1 MNANEF
7 YSQFNSSDVELVKSY
22 LQKRYVKKKSS
33 KKFGIVYD
41 ILHQCDLKCI
51 GCGTNAMYI
60 GQTRLDDVQPSFQ
73 QIQYVFSKVKTYA
86 DSINIPVF
94 INIGGGEP
102 FLRKDILDILKSA
115 SEFFGEDGVGV
126 DTNGT
131 LDCSYELINQAMKYS
146 SYVGISVNGL
156 EDYHNWW
163 AGNTR
168 INPFQRSMDTI
179 KRLCDSGD
187 YQREKLEVTSVATN
201 RNLRDIPKLIEML
214 SDIGV
219 KNYSIHRA
227 MPVGRMSRHKEL
239 LPTAKEYFEL
249 LVSVIKA
256 ADRTGMGVHIH
267 HSIESIHET
276 LMLGLSTYEEDKVG
290 NPDMGSSIG
299 IEPEGRLVF
308 DPWCTSG
315 MWTLLSSGCIYDNN
329 LKFEELLTDKG
340 SVFDISKT
348 YTAPHLRCN
357 GCPMPCSGG
366 SRIVSAA
373 SSLLDIT
380 EKDAQLTDLLSA
392 MMATDPAC
400 PLYKEE
406 DDDDEEF

>member
-1 MNANEF
+1 MNVNEF
-7 YSQFNSSDVELVKSY
+7 YNQFNSSDVELVKSY

-41 ILHQCDLKCI
+41 ILHQCDLNCI
-51 GCGTNAMYI
+51 GCGTNAVYI

-73 QIQYVFSKVKTYA
+73 QIRYVLYKVKTYV
-86 DSINIPVF
+86 DSINVPVF
-94 INIGGGEP
+94 VNIGGGEP

-115 SEFFGEDGVGV
+115 SELFGEDGVGV

-163 AGNTR
+163 AGNKR

-179 KRLCDSGD
+179 KKLCDSGD

-201 RNLRDIPKLIEML
+201 RNLGDIPKLIEML

-227 MPVGRMSRHKEL
+227 MPVGRMSRRKEL

-256 ADRTGMGVHIH
+256 ADKTGMDVHIH

-290 NPDMGSSIG
+290 NPDIGSSIG

-340 SVFDISKT
+340 SVFDISKI

-357 GCPMPCSGG
+357 GCQMPCSGG

-373 SSLLDIT
+373 NSLLDVT
-380 EKDAQLTDLLSA
+380 EKDVQLSDLLSA
-392 MMATDPAC
+392 MIAMDPAC
-400 PLYKEE
+400 PFYKEE
-406 DDDDEEF
+406 EDDEEF

>member
-7 YSQFNSSDVELVKSY
+7 YSQFSNRDIELVKSY
-22 LQKRYVKKKSS
+22 LKKRYIKKKNS
-33 KKFGIVYD
+33 KKLGIVYD
-41 ILHQCDLKCI
+41 ILHQCDLNCI
-51 GCGTNAMYI
+51 GCGTNAIYSGAM
-60 GQTRLDDVQPSFQ
+60 RLENVQPSYE
-73 QIQYVFSKVKTYA
+73 QIKYAFSKIKAYA
-86 DSINIPVF
+86 ESKQIPVF
-94 INIGGGEP
+94 LNIGGGEP
-102 FLRKDILDILKSA
+102 FLRQDIIEILKSA
-115 SEFFGEDGVGV
+115 AEFFGVNGVGV

-131 LDCSYELINQAMKYS
+131 LEPSFDLIKEAMDYT

-163 AGNTR
+163 AGNKR
-168 INPFQRSMDTI
+168 INPFKRSMDTI
-179 KRLCDSGD
+179 KKICELGD
-187 YQREKLEVTSVATN
+187 YYREKLEVTSVATN
-201 RNLRDIPKLIEML
+201 KNLDDIPKLIDML
-214 SDIGV
+214 AELGV

-239 LPTAKEYFEL
+239 LPTAKQYFEL
-249 LVSVIKA
+249 LINIIKA
-256 ADRTGMGVHIH
+256 AERTGIDVHIH

-276 LMLGLSTYEEDKVG
+276 LMLGLSTYEEDRVG

-315 MWTLLSSGCIYDNN
+315 MWTLLSSGCIYDND

-357 GCPMPCSGG
+357 GCQMPCSGG
-366 SRIVSAA
+366 SRIVSAS
-373 SSLLDIT
+373 SSLLDIS

-400 PLYKEE
+400 PLYTVE
-406 DDDDEEF
+406 DEDDEEF

>member
-1 MNANEF
+1 MNVNEF

-41 ILHQCDLKCI
+41 ILHQCDLNCI
-51 GCGTNAMYI
+51 GCGTNAVYI

-73 QIQYVFSKVKTYA
+73 QIRYVLYKVKTYV
-86 DSINIPVF
+86 DSINVPVF
-94 INIGGGEP
+94 VNIGGGEP

-115 SEFFGEDGVGV
+115 SELFGEDGVGV

-163 AGNTR
+163 AGNKR

-179 KRLCDSGD
+179 KKLCDSGD

-201 RNLRDIPKLIEML
+201 RNLGDIPKLIEML

-227 MPVGRMSRHKEL
+227 MPVGRMSRRKEL

-256 ADRTGMGVHIH
+256 ADKTGMDVHIH
-267 HSIESIHET
+267 HSTESIHET

-290 NPDMGSSIG
+290 NPDIGSSIG

-357 GCPMPCSGG
+357 GCQMPCSGG

-373 SSLLDIT
+373 NSLLDVT
-380 EKDAQLTDLLSA
+380 EKDVQLSDLLSA
-392 MMATDPAC
+392 MIAMDPAC
-400 PLYKEE
+400 PFYKEE
-406 DDDDEEF
+406 EDDEEF

>member
-1 MNANEF
+1 MNVNEF

-41 ILHQCDLKCI
+41 ILHQCDLNCI
-51 GCGTNAMYI
+51 GCGTNAVYI

-73 QIQYVFSKVKTYA
+73 QIRYVLYKVKTYV
-86 DSINIPVF
+86 DSINVPVF
-94 INIGGGEP
+94 VNIGGGEP
-102 FLRKDILDILKSA
+102 FLRKDILDILKNA
-115 SEFFGEDGVGV
+115 SELFGEDGVGV

-163 AGNTR
+163 AGNKR

-179 KRLCDSGD
+179 KKLCDSGD

-201 RNLRDIPKLIEML
+201 RNLGDIPKLIEML

-227 MPVGRMSRHKEL
+227 MPVGRMSRRKEL

-256 ADRTGMGVHIH
+256 ADKTGMDVHIH

-290 NPDMGSSIG
+290 NPDIGSSIG

-357 GCPMPCSGG
+357 GCQMPCSGG

-373 SSLLDIT
+373 NSLLDVT
-380 EKDAQLTDLLSA
+380 EKDVQLSDLLSA
-392 MMATDPAC
+392 MIAMDPAC
-400 PLYKEE
+400 PFYKEE
-406 DDDDEEF
+406 EDDEEF

>member
-1 MNANEF
+1 MNVNEF

-41 ILHQCDLKCI
+41 ILHQCDLNCI
-51 GCGTNAMYI
+51 GCGTNAVYI

-73 QIQYVFSKVKTYA
+73 QIRYVLYKVKTYV
-86 DSINIPVF
+86 DSINVPVF
-94 INIGGGEP
+94 VNIGGGEP
-102 FLRKDILDILKSA
+102 FFRKDILDILKSA
-115 SEFFGEDGVGV
+115 SELFGEDGVGV

-163 AGNTR
+163 AGNKR

-179 KRLCDSGD
+179 KKLCDSGD

-201 RNLRDIPKLIEML
+201 RNLGDIPKLIEML

-227 MPVGRMSRHKEL
+227 MPVGRMSRRKEL

-256 ADRTGMGVHIH
+256 ADKTGMDVHIH

-290 NPDMGSSIG
+290 NPDIGSSIG

-357 GCPMPCSGG
+357 GCQMPCSGG

-373 SSLLDIT
+373 NSLLDVT
-380 EKDAQLTDLLSA
+380 EKDVQLSDLLSA
-392 MMATDPAC
+392 MIAMDPAC
-400 PLYKEE
+400 PFYKEE
-406 DDDDEEF
+406 EDDEEF